1 MENPAVVI
9 LSHNR
14 VEYVTQTLRSLLKMP
29 QIKKYKVY
37 VSIDDPNFFEAIGN
51 AVKNVVNLAAKRWP
65 ILKY

>member
-29 QIKKYKVY
+29 QIKKYRCMCL
-37 VSIDDPNFFEAIGN
+37 SMIQFFETIEARVGC
-51 AVKNVVNLAAKRWP
+51 KSLAAKRWP